1 MQSVLVANIDRNYE
15 LTGSLMQSVLAANID
30 RNYELTGSLMQLM
43 QSVLV
48 ESEHWS

>member
-15 LTGSLMQSVLAANID
+15 LTGSLMQ
-30 RNYELTGSLMQLM
+30 LM
-43 QSVLV
+43 QSMLV